1 MSAIE
6 PLLSLFTL
14 LLGFILVEVLSGLM
28 RTLRARLPSEP
39 GVRAEIRIGWLTP
52 MLGAFTMLNVLLWW
66 GNLWSLQEVLPVGYD
81 TMTLGMILCSFFYF
95 AASMVFP
102 DNPRAWPDVDAWF
115 WLHRRQVLGC
125 ILAANLPW
133 YLSTYVIGGATFS
146 ELIVS
151 SAVTGV
157 QVSLLLLAILA
168 RKQWVVFTA
177 LAILIAVH
185 LSFIPLEI
193 LHRHGVW

>member
-6 PLLSLFTL
+6 PLLSLLTL

-125 ILAANLPW
+125 I
-133 YLSTYVIGGATFS
+133 
-146 ELIVS
+146 
-151 SAVTGV
+151 
-157 QVSLLLLAILA
+157 
-168 RKQWVVFTA
+168 
-177 LAILIAVH
+177 
-185 LSFIPLEI
+185 
-193 LHRHGVW
+193 